1 MKPTLPGPLGWLVR
15 STLLEIPGGKA
26 DVCWMAAVRHQM
38 ILHLCRFMVASPSTR
53 CCSMQLSYSWQMQIS
68 SGFLVCYSNYGE
80 HTVILVRCGWEH
92 THTHTSWSQ
101 TKKQKSEEV
110 WRKLQPVPYE
120 FRHPDTLWCRVI
132 WSSRTCWHQSHHW
145 RWWSPMMINDPLV
158 FDTSQ
163 KRWWKGSSTYN
174 IYIYIYLQE
183 LPFCRWKR
191 GTVIGWYDYPE
202 DGFTSFLT
210 AMLWAQQMFGPRKGM
225 DIERWILIF
234 WFAY

>member
-92 THTHTSWSQ
+92 THTHTHTSWSQ

-174 IYIYIYLQE
+174 IYIYIFTNFL
-183 LPFCRWKR
+183 FA
-191 GTVIGWYDYPE
+191 
-202 DGFTSFLT
+202 DGN
-210 AMLWAQQMFGPRKGM
+210 AVQW
-225 DIERWILIF
+225 
-234 WFAY
+234 